1 MGARKRTAS
10 RLSKPRAVNQVRRPD
25 GRHPVIQPEAESS
38 PPPHSV
44 AVPEHIEL
52 VLPAR
57 AEYVVI
63 ARLVAAGV
71 AGRMLLSYDEIEDL
85 KIAVSEVCGEAVRAG
100 GPRMTLRFAIT
111 TDQLDIRVAHDGTPP
126 RGRTQE
132 SELGDLLV
140 RCLMDEVRTE
150 REGAQTVTQ
159 MTKLRR

>member
-1 MGARKRTAS
+1 MAARRRTAS
-10 RLSKPRAVNQVRRPD
+10 QSSKPHAVNQGRRPG
-25 GRHPVIQPEAESS
+25 GRDPKIQVAAASSS
-38 PPPHSV
+38 PPQP
-44 AVPEHIEL
+44 AALPEHIEL

-57 AEYVVI
+57 AEYIVI

-111 TDQLDIRVAHDGTPP
+111 TDQLDIRLAHDGTPP
-126 RGRTQE
+126 RQRTQE

-140 RCLMDEVRTE
+140 RCLMDDVRIS
-150 REGAQTVTQ
+150 RDGAQTVTQ
-159 MTKLRR
+159 MIKLRR